1 MEEKSK
7 GTKKITEKKLKTR
20 AVKDFFEKKEVKYTI
35 IGIIIFIISFLI
47 QYFVNKPNFGIFLG
61 SDMDAMGN
69 VYILGVNDDNE
80 QYKVTKI
87 NSSGRQE
94 FKVDLDKSTSTSQ
107 YSYSNI
113 EADTKG
119 NFYLIKRQKNLEAV
133 VPDKDSYPIKSEQ
146 VLMYDTNGNF
156 IKQVM
161 SVDFSKDS
169 NPPTQPYIRKIQL
182 IDQNMTVICGK
193 ESTYDVITAYPL
205 KDESPKKS
213 SSFEVKAPAGYTAP
227 SSGWV
232 TDVCVL
238 SSGRIFYSTPNGQF
252 WAMDNNGK
260 FIEYS
265 NAFSSTG
272 FIISGMSVD
281 SYDDIYFTD
290 MISGGFYKLNTKSV
304 TIKEVYN
311 LDSNV
316 LNNANVKLRDL
327 RKVKLI
333 DENDFY
339 APSKAFD
346 KPYYVRFG
354 IENHLISDIRG
365 NIFPWGILVMLIS
378 MAALWGLL
386 YIVKYLSGLDIK
398 RIPLGVHLVT
408 MFVPVLIIAML
419 ALIYINTSDA
429 VNEYVSVLRSEQERG
444 AKTVVDN
451 IEGEDFAR
459 IDHVRDYMTKDYSK
473 LKDEVTNSYNEI
485 ALKIGDRSD
494 YIVTYI
500 EKYNKL
506 YATISTKYSAE
517 SDSYDR
523 LRYTDPDMVTN
534 QCVLVDSIFERDE
547 CEKLYSIWEGFSNK
561 NGAASSQEAMF
572 RDVYGDIYASFVA
585 IKDNSGAVVGF
596 AGNFLDEELHRTN
609 EFYKILNHSIA
620 VIVVIAV
627 MIIAYICFV
636 VKWCLYPLKK
646 IEQGIDKVT
655 RGEWKSRIKI
665 ISKDEFADIAQ
676 AFNLMSEKIERY
688 TSNLIKLNKE
698 YVRYVPSEIFKFMD
712 KEKITQVKLYDQKIL
727 EMNIIYVTFNLSCK
741 GSYEFANE
749 VEIFDVLNET
759 YEKMFKI
766 VENNNGVVQSFD
778 GLDCVMLFP
787 GGAQNAFNAS
797 VQFKEIDI
805 DPKVKEHMNIT
816 LGFGN
821 VLIGVTG
828 NKDRRGVLVVCDEI
842 MQMFNID
849 TYLRI
854 IGINQVATKGIID
867 RLDKSLPFSNRYI
880 GRIGNITGEGYTE
893 IYEIIDA
900 TNKYKYD
907 LYKSTNKLFEDGIK
921 SYLMGDFEQARKTFT
936 DVVRTNENDK
946 VAIHYLTKCEEYLN
960 KLKNGKENIG
970 FTGYLV

>member
-1 MEEKSK
+1 M
-7 GTKKITEKKLKTR
+7 EKKKKNAKTKAQKNLKIR
-20 AVKDFFEKKEVKYTI
+20 EIKDFFEKKEVKYTV
-35 IGIIIFIISFLI
+35 IGIVIFIISFLI
-47 QYFVNKPNFGIFLG
+47 QYFVNKPNLGIFLG
-61 SDMDAMGN
+61 SDMDASGN
-69 VYILGVNDDNE
+69 VYVLGVNDDNE

-87 NSSGRQE
+87 NSGGRQE
-94 FKVDLDKSTSTSQ
+94 FKIDLDKSTSTSQ

-119 NFYLIKRQKNLEAV
+119 NFYIVKRQKNLEAV

-156 IKQVM
+156 IKQVV
-161 SVDFSKDS
+161 SVDFSKDA
-169 NPPTQPYIRKIQL
+169 NPPTEPYIRKVQL
-182 IDQNMTVICGK
+182 IDQNMTVIGGK
-193 ESTYDVITAYPL
+193 ENSYDVITAYPL

-213 SSFEVKAPAGYTAP
+213 SSFEVNPPNGYTAS

-238 SSGRIFYSTPNGQF
+238 STGRIMYSTPNGQF
-252 WAMDNNGK
+252 WVMDNSGK
-260 FIEYS
+260 FIDYS

-281 SYDDIYFTD
+281 SYDDVYFTD
-290 MISGGFYKLNTKSV
+290 MISGGFYKFDTKSA

-311 LDSNV
+311 LDSYV
-316 LNNANVKLRDL
+316 VNNANIKLRDL

-333 DENDFY
+333 DENDFC

-346 KPYYVRFG
+346 KPYYLRFG
-354 IENHLISDIRG
+354 IENNLISDIRG
-365 NIFPWGILVMLIS
+365 NIFPWGIIIMLIS
-378 MAALWGLL
+378 MAAIWALL

-398 RIPLGVHLVT
+398 RVPLGVHLVT
-408 MFVPVLIIAML
+408 MFVPVLIIAMG
-419 ALIYINTSDA
+419 ALVYINTTDA
-429 VNEYVSVLRSEQERG
+429 VNEYVSILRSEQERG

-451 IEGEDFAR
+451 INGEDFSR

-473 LKDEVTNSYNEI
+473 IKDAVTNSYNEI

-494 YIVTYI
+494 YIVTYV

-506 YATISTKYSAE
+506 YATINTKYSVE

-523 LRYTDPDMVTN
+523 LRYTDPDMVTD
-534 QCVLVDSIFERDE
+534 QCVLVDSVLERDE
-547 CEKLYSIWEGFSNK
+547 CEKLYSIWDKFSNK
-561 NGAASSQEAMF
+561 SGEADSQEALF

-596 AGNFLDEELHRTN
+596 AGNFLDEELHRKN
-609 EFYKILNHSIA
+609 EFYQILSHSMA
-620 VIVVIAV
+620 VIIIITL

-646 IEQGIDKVT
+646 IEKGIEEAT

-688 TSNLIKLNKE
+688 TSNLIRLNKE

-727 EMNIIYVTFNLSCK
+727 DMNIIYVTFNLSCK

-759 YEKMFKI
+759 YEKMFKV

-805 DPKVKEHMNIT
+805 DPKVKEHMNVT

-849 TYLRI
+849 TYLKA

-867 RLDKSLPFSNRYI
+867 RLDENLPFSNRYI
-880 GRIGNITGEGYTE
+880 GRIGNITGEGYTD
-893 IYEIIDA
+893 IYEIIDT

-921 SYLMGDFEQARKTFT
+921 AYLIGDFEKSRKIFT
-936 DVVRTNENDK
+936 DVLRINENDK
-946 VAIHYLTKCEEYLN
+946 VAVHYLTKCEEYLT
-960 KLKNGKENIG
+960 KIKNGKENIG
-970 FTGYLV
+970 FTGYLI

>member
-1 MEEKSK
+1 MEEKK
-7 GTKKITEKKLKTR
+7 KKTKDQKNLKIREI
-20 AVKDFFEKKEVKYTI
+20 KDFFEKKKVRYAA
-35 IGIIIFIISFLI
+35 IGIIIFIVSFLI
-47 QYFVNKPNFGIFLG
+47 QYFVNKPNLGIFLS
-61 SDMDAMGN
+61 SDMDASGN
-69 VYILGVNDDNE
+69 VYVLGVNDDNE

-87 NSSGRQE
+87 NSGGRQE
-94 FKVDLDKSTSTSQ
+94 FKIDLDKSTSTSQ

-119 NFYLIKRQKNLEAV
+119 NFYIVKRQKNLEAV
-133 VPDKDSYPIKSEQ
+133 VPDKNSYPIKSEQ

-156 IKQVM
+156 IKQVV

-169 NPPTQPYIRKIQL
+169 NPPTEPYIRKVQL
-182 IDQNMTVICGK
+182 IDQNMTVIGGK
-193 ESTYDVITAYPL
+193 ENSYDVITAYPL

-213 SSFEVKAPAGYTAP
+213 SSFEVTPPNGYTAD

-238 SSGRIFYSTPNGQF
+238 STGRIMYSTPNGQF
-252 WAMDNNGK
+252 WVMDNSGK
-260 FIEYS
+260 FIDYS

-281 SYDDIYFTD
+281 SYDDVYFTD
-290 MISGGFYKLNTKSV
+290 MISGGFYKFDTRSA

-311 LDSNV
+311 LDSYV
-316 LNNANVKLRDL
+316 INNANVKLRDL

-346 KPYYVRFG
+346 RPYYVRFG
-354 IENHLISDIRG
+354 IENNLISDIRG
-365 NIFPWGILVMLIS
+365 NIFPWGIIIMLIS
-378 MAALWGLL
+378 MAAIWALL
-386 YIVKYLSGLDIK
+386 YVVKYLSGLDIK
-398 RIPLGVHLVT
+398 RVPLGVHLVT
-408 MFVPVLIIAML
+408 MFVPVLIIAMG
-419 ALIYINTSDA
+419 ALIYINTTDA
-429 VNEYVSVLRSEQERG
+429 VNEYVSILRSEQERG

-451 IEGEDFAR
+451 ISGEDFSR
-459 IDHVRDYMTKDYSK
+459 IDHVRDYMTKDYAK
-473 LKDEVTNSYNEI
+473 IKDAVTNSYNEI

-494 YIVTYI
+494 YIVTYV

-506 YATISTKYSAE
+506 YATINTKYSVE

-523 LRYTDPDMVTN
+523 LRYTDPDLVTD
-534 QCVLVDSIFERDE
+534 QCVLVDSILERDE
-547 CEKLYSIWEGFSNK
+547 CEKLYSIWDKFSNK
-561 NGAASSQEAMF
+561 SGEVDSQEAIF

-596 AGNFLDEELHRTN
+596 AGNFLDEEIHRTN
-609 EFYKILNHSIA
+609 EFYQILSHSIA
-620 VIVVIAV
+620 VIVVITL

-646 IEQGIDKVT
+646 IEKGIEEAT

-727 EMNIIYVTFNLSCK
+727 DMNIIYVTFNLSCK

-759 YEKMFKI
+759 YEKMFKV

-805 DPKVKEHMNIT
+805 DPKVKEHMNVT

-821 VLIGVTG
+821 VLVGVTG

-849 TYLRI
+849 TYLKA

-867 RLDKSLPFSNRYI
+867 RLDENLPFSNRYI
-880 GRIGNITGEGYTE
+880 GRIGNITGEGYTD

-921 SYLMGDFEQARKTFT
+921 AYLIGDFEKARKIFT
-936 DVVRTNENDK
+936 DVLRINENDK
-946 VAIHYLTKCEEYLN
+946 VAVHYLTKCEEYLT
-960 KLKNGKENIG
+960 KIKNGKENIG
-970 FTGYLV
+970 FTGYLI

>member
-1 MEEKSK
+1 MK
-7 GTKKITEKKLKTR
+7 GKNEVAKKTKEKKIKSGTLR
-20 AVKDFFEKKEVKYTI
+20 DFFEKKEVKYTV

-47 QYFVNKPNFGIFLG
+47 QYFVNKPDFGIFLG

-69 VYILGVNDDNE
+69 VYVLGVNDDNE
-80 QYKVTKI
+80 QYKVIKI

-94 FKVDLDKSTSTSQ
+94 FKIDLDRSTSTSQ
-107 YSYSNI
+107 YSYSNL

-119 NFYLIKRQKNLEAV
+119 NFYIVKRQKNLESV

-156 IKQVM
+156 IKQVA
-161 SVDFSKDS
+161 SVDFSKES
-169 NPPTQPYIRKIQL
+169 NPPTEPYIRKLQL
-182 IDQNMTVICGK
+182 IDQNMTIIGGK
-193 ESTYDVITAYPL
+193 ENTYDVITAYPL

-213 SSFEVKAPAGYTAP
+213 SSFEVNPPSGYTAP
-227 SSGWV
+227 STGWV

-238 SSGRIFYSTPNGQF
+238 AGGRIFYSTPNGQF

-290 MISGGFYKLNTKSV
+290 MISGGFYKLDTKSV
-304 TIKEVYN
+304 TIKEIYN
-311 LDSNV
+311 LDSAV
-316 LNNANVKLRDL
+316 LNNANIKLRDL
-327 RKVKLI
+327 RKIKLI
-333 DENDFY
+333 SENDFY

-354 IENHLISDIRG
+354 MENHLVSDIRG
-365 NIFPWGILVMLIS
+365 NIFPWGILIMLVS
-378 MAALWGLL
+378 MAVLWSLL
-386 YIVKYLSGLDIK
+386 YLVKYFSGLDIK

-408 MFVPVLIIAML
+408 MFVPVLIMAML

-451 IEGEDFAR
+451 IEGENFSR

-473 LKDEVTNSYNEI
+473 IKDAVTNSYNEI

-494 YIVTYI
+494 YIITYI

-506 YATISTKYSAE
+506 YATINTKYSAE

-523 LRYTDPDMVTN
+523 LRYADPDMVTE
-534 QCVLVDSIFERDE
+534 QCVLVDSILERDE
-547 CEKLYSIWEGFSNK
+547 CEKLYSIWENFSSK
-561 NGAASSQEAMF
+561 NGGATSQEAVF

-620 VIVVIAV
+620 VIIVITVV
-627 MIIAYICFV
+627 IIAYICFV

-646 IEQGIDKVT
+646 IEKGINEVT
-655 RGEWKSRIKI
+655 RGQWKTRIKI
-665 ISKDEFADIAQ
+665 ISKDEFADIAS

-759 YEKMFKI
+759 YEKMFKV

-797 VQFKEIDI
+797 VQFKEIDV

-816 LGFGN
+816 LGFGD

-849 TYLRI
+849 TYLKM

-867 RLDKSLPFSNRYI
+867 RLDKNLPFSSRYI
-880 GRIGNITGEGYTE
+880 GRISNITGEGYTE
-893 IYEIIDA
+893 IYEIIDT

-936 DVVRTNENDK
+936 DVVRINENDK